1 MMIVLLI
8 VNNVL
13 QNVLNVLLPTNVN
26 LVNRTISYYKISVM
40 VIVVLVTGEMSSI
53 ENANHVTKP
62 VKPVPVPITT
72 DVSPVSS
79 EDSSTK
85 ENVN

>member
-62 VKPVPVPITT
+62 VKLVPVPIMT

>member
-1 MMIVLLI
+1 
-8 VNNVL
+8 
-13 QNVLNVLLPTNVN
+13 
-26 LVNRTISYYKISVM
+26 M
-40 VIVVLVTGEMSSI
+40 VIVELATGEMSSI

-62 VKPVPVPITT
+62 VKLVPVPIMT